1 MTELKIAMRPT
12 GSENALRQM
21 CKTLKTKLSNI
32 QTFVEVGSYM
42 GESAVV
48 FAQEFPNSEIY
59 CIDPWVGNFD
69 EKDAASFSDY
79 SDVEKQFDLR
89 AKNFNNIIKIKKMS
103 TEVDME
109 CDVIYIDGCHKYE
122 CVIEDINYWKDK
134 VKYAIC
140 GHDYYDDYIDQI
152 QPHTAGVRK
161 AVLELLGHPHERF
174 VDGFWIF
181 YLNQ

>member
-1 MTELKIAMRPT
+1 MTNLKTVMRPE
-12 GSENALRQM
+12 SSAIPLKQM
-21 CKTLKTKLSNI
+21 CGSIKNRFTDVK
-32 QTFVEVGSYM
+32 TFVEVGSYM
-42 GESAVV
+42 GESAVI
-48 FAQEFPNSEIY
+48 FASEFPEGKIY
-59 CIDPWVGNFD
+59 CIDPWIGNFD
-69 EKDAASFSDY
+69 NADSASFSDY
-79 SDVEKQFDLR
+79 SEVEEQFDLR
-89 AKNFNNIIKIKKMS
+89 AKNFNNIVKIKKMS

-122 CVIEDINYWKDK
+122 CVIEDIKYWKDK

-174 VDGFWIF
+174 ADGSWIF